1 MSSLVFRKASSALH
15 TIRSGSTANAQAN
28 EKVNDTYG
36 HGILSF
42 VVLGEDR
49 LGGGLDAVDGEVA
62 AHGLAFGGFGGKFRC
77 ISMPPDKHCK

>member
-49 LGGGLDAVDGEVA
+49 LWGGELDTEDGKVA
-62 AHGLAFGGFGGKFRC
+62 AHDSTNRGGRKNIEESSLKTNTRG
-77 ISMPPDKHCK
+77 